1 MAKQVRKIR
10 EDIDYGDYPERMD
23 PSIQKKL
30 ERGETPFSKHK
41 AMPSSDFD
49 QIVASKRFK
58 DAVDKFIHYSGGRR
72 EMLRGNAM
80 QKLMTTVYGLI
91 SDISRT
97 EQRNKRY
104 LENLAIDLVKK
115 TMNLPEGTFNFD
127 ANLMSFGAVKASER
141 MSGFGKNPN
150 QEEMMSA
157 YKEKL
162 ESEGENHIED
172 ILNFEEAIENFD
184 LEKAKRRFINSL
196 IQGAAKKGHYMF
208 ELVRTEL
215 ENLSPDLTKKYGLFM
230 SILDYLYWLYPEQMT
245 QSAAAS
251 GLGQV
256 GNVEVIMPGQSN
268 EDEDDFGGDFGGDDE
283 DEDDFGDDNTPP
295 SDKITIK
302 AVGSSFP
309 VLLHELIKGVYQ
321 VFGSHGLP
329 KNVKTAEMVVDSED
343 TLIAEIWDIRLG
355 PIFWEKF
362 LEAYPDELFEDDKV
376 ELQNFLISKFVQ
388 LSASEFLEISKLILS
403 GNPRGK
409 AYLQNLVNDIVKE
422 LNAYHAEESYG
433 SDEDDDEDLP
443 DVDFS
448 QFGF

>member
-58 DAVDKFIHYSGGRR
+58 DAVDKFVYYSGGKR
-72 EMLRGNAM
+72 EMLRDNPM
-80 QKLMTTVYGLI
+80 QNLVRTAYGLI
-91 SDISRT
+91 SDISRI

-127 ANLMSFGAVKASER
+127 ANLTSFGAVSASEK
-141 MSGFGKNPN
+141 MSGFGKTPD

-172 ILNFEEAIENFD
+172 ILNFEDAIENFD

-208 ELVRTEL
+208 ELVRNEL

-230 SILDYLYWLYPEQMT
+230 SILDYLYWLYPEQMM
-245 QSAAAS
+245 QSAAQTGS
-251 GLGQV
+251 GQA
-256 GNVEVIMPGQSN
+256 GNVEIIMPGQSN
-268 EDEDDFGGDFGGDDE
+268 DDDDEFGGQSNGDDE
-283 DEDDFGDDNTPP
+283 FGDDDSTPP

-309 VLLHELIKGVYQ
+309 ILLHELIKGVYQ

-329 KNVKTAEMVVDSED
+329 KNVKTAEMVVNSED

-376 ELQNFLISKFVQ
+376 ELQNYLISKFVQ
-388 LSASEFLEISKLILS
+388 LSASEFLEIAKLILS

-409 AYLQNLVNDIVKE
+409 AYLQNLVNDIVTE
-422 LNAYHAEESYG
+422 LNAHHAEESYG